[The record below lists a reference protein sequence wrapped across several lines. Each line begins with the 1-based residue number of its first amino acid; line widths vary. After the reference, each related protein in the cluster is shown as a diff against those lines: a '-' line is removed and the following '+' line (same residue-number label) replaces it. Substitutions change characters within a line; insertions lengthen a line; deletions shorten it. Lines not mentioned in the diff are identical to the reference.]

1 MSLSDQQIKSIT
13 QRVLQQL
20 QEQETA
26 RPAATRAP
34 HLSHVGRT
42 GRSLAPPSGRGN
54 DGIYPDIDSAVAAAR
69 RAFATYNAIPL
80 EGRKKLIAAIR
91 QMAVQNAELLAKMA
105 QEETGLGRAADKVH
119 KNILVAEKTPGP
131 EILEAGAWSGDHG
144 LTLVEWAPY
153 GVVAAITPSTNPTST
168 IINNCIGILSAGNT
182 VVFNVHPGAKNVSNF
197 LIQAINRAIM
207 AAGGPADLL
216 TAAAEPTIA
225 SAQALMRHPGVRLL
239 VITGGPAVVKE
250 AMSSGKRA
258 ICGGPGNPP
267 VVVDESANL
276 EVAGRDIVFGAS
288 FDNNIICV
296 DEKEAFIVDSV
307 FDQLKAIMLAHG
319 AVEVPR
325 YRLAALEKVIF
336 KEIRGPR
343 KPGII
348 DKKWVG
354 KDAGLI
360 LKEIGIQAPEA
371 RLALVEVPI
380 DHPLVWT
387 EQLMPVFPICRVR
400 SAAEG
405 IDLAIEAEHGF
416 GHTASMFSR
425 NIDHLSE
432 MARRV
437 NTSIFVKN
445 GPNLA
450 GLGFRG
456 EGFTSFTIASPTGEG
471 LTNPISF
478 SRPRR
483 CVMVDHF
490 RIV

>member
-1 MSLSDQQIKSIT
+1 MSLSDKQIDAIA
-13 QRVLQQL
+13 QRVMRQL
-20 QEQETA
+20 QNQT
-26 RPAATRAP
+26 PATPATRAP
-34 HLSHVGRT
+34 HLSHVGR
-42 GRSLAPPSGRGN
+42 SGRQTPSAPGRGRH
-54 DGIYPDIDSAVAAAR
+54 GIYPDIDSAVAAAR
-69 RAFATYNAIPL
+69 RAFVVYDAIPL

-91 QMAVQNAELLAKMA
+91 QVSLDNAELWAQMA
-105 QEETGLGRAADKVH
+105 HEETGLGRVEDKVH
-119 KNILVAEKTPGP
+119 KNILVAQKSPGP
-131 EILEAGAWSGDHG
+131 EILETTAWTGDHG

-168 IINNCIGILSAGNT
+168 IINNSIGILSAGNT

-197 LIQAINRAIM
+197 VLQAINSAIM

-239 VITGGPAVVKE
+239 VITGGPGVVKE

-267 VVVDESANL
+267 VVVDESADL
-276 EVAGRDIVFGAS
+276 EIAGRDIVFGAS

-307 FDQLKAIMLAHG
+307 FDQLKRSMLSHG

-325 YRLAALEKVIF
+325 HRLAALEKVIF
-336 KEIRGPR
+336 KEQRGPR
-343 KPGII
+343 KAAVTN
-348 DKKWVG
+348 KQWVG
-354 KDAGLI
+354 KNAGLI
-360 LKEIGIQAPEA
+360 LKEIGINAPDA
-371 RLALVEVPI
+371 RLALIEVPV
-380 DHPLVWT
+380 DHPLIWT
-387 EQLMPVFPICRVR
+387 EQLMPVFPIARVR
-400 SAAEG
+400 SADEG
-405 IDLAIEAEHGF
+405 IELAVEAEHGF

-425 NIDHLSE
+425 NIDNLSA

-445 GPNLA
+445 GPNLD
-450 GLGFRG
+450 GLGYKG
-456 EGFTSFTIASPTGEG
+456 EGFTSFTIASPTGDG
-471 LTNPISF
+471 LTHAVSF